1 MKRKQVVI
9 VGAGFGG
16 LAAAKALSGRDVTVT
31 LIDRTN
37 HHLFQPLLYQ
47 VATAALAPSDI
58 ATATRTLMA
67 GHGNVTTLLDDVTD
81 VDDTKREVLTASG
94 ERIPYDYLVLATGCS
109 YSFFGNDA
117 WAEHAPVLKTLA
129 DALSI
134 RERLLDAF
142 ERAERSVDASEIASL
157 LTFVVVGGGPTG
169 VEMAGAIAELA
180 KTALARDFRNIDSR
194 TLRIK
199 LVEAGTTILSTFPDD
214 LPRYAAAA
222 LTRLG
227 VEVILGAPVL
237 LIDAEGL
244 QVGDTRID
252 AATVIWAAGTRA
264 NEAATWLDA
273 DAARNGAL
281 RVLPDC
287 SVEDRPHVFA
297 IGDVASFTG
306 SDGKPLPGLAPVA
319 KQQGRYV
326 GDLIWS
332 KVQGRR
338 TSAPFQYRNW
348 GSMAVIG
355 RSHAVADFGTI
366 RLRGFVAWLSWS
378 LVHLML
384 LVDFRSRLTVYV
396 NWAWS
401 WFTRGRGVRLLTRAT
416 HLPTAKTAS
425 ASNLIPEGHI

>member
-1 MKRKQVVI
+1 VKRKQVII

-16 LAAAKALSGRDVTVT
+16 LAAAKALSGRDVAVT

-67 GHGNVTTLLDDVTD
+67 GHGNVTTLLDEVAG
-81 VDDTKREVLTASG
+81 VDDAAREVLTASG

-109 YSFFGNDA
+109 YSFFGNDE

-134 RERLLDAF
+134 RERLLDSF
-142 ERAERSVDASEIASL
+142 ERAERSIDASEIASL

-180 KTALARDFRNIDSR
+180 KTALARDFRNIDSNA
-194 TLRIK
+194 LRIM
-199 LVEAGTTILSTFPDD
+199 LVEASPTILSAFPGD

-227 VEVILGAPVL
+227 VEVMLGAPVRS
-237 LIDAEGL
+237 IDAEGL
-244 QVGDTRID
+244 QVGDRRID

-264 NEAATWLDA
+264 NEAAAWLGA

-287 SVEDRPHVFA
+287 SVEGRPHVFA

-326 GDLIWS
+326 GQLIWS
-332 KVQGRR
+332 KVQGRGAA
-338 TSAPFQYRNW
+338 APFQYENW

-366 RLRGFVAWLSWS
+366 RLRGFIAWLSWS

-401 WFTRGRGVRLLTRAT
+401 WFTRGRGVRLLTRPP
-416 HLPTAKTAS
+416 HSPVAKPANT
-425 ASNLIPEGHI
+425 SNLIPEGRI